1 MKAIALLLLI
11 ATLVCILGAGLMY
24 FFGFIMSFD
33 APGSTTDP
41 KGWLMRGLI
50 FLPVLA
56 GVVLLIWGFMAYGG
70 GHYKKALLLGSIY
83 PVLCVCFYVYLSIT
97 SLAATRQYQEKRIQE
112 EQDAIDFP
120 MQTYLRHRDVGTDTI
135 IVWPSRL
142 VAYRLHVPEFEN
154 TWNGPLGDLNDA
166 RNVMVYKYAKDTRLK
181 PEELGEFTDESGRR
195 FTDVYRVE

>member
-11 ATLVCILGAGLMY
+11 ATLVCLLGAGLMY

-56 GVVLLIWGFMAYGG
+56 GLVLLIWGFMAYGG
-70 GHYKKALLLGSIY
+70 GYYKKALILGSIY
-83 PVLCVCFYVYLSIT
+83 PILSVCFFIYLSIT
-97 SLAATRQYQEKRIQE
+97 TITSTRNFQAQYAREK
-112 EQDAIDFP
+112 QDEIDFP
-120 MQTYLRHRDVGTDTI
+120 KQTYLRHRDVGTDTI
-135 IVWPSRL
+135 IVWPSRI

-154 TWNGPLGDLNDA
+154 TWNGPLGDLNEARDA
-166 RNVMVYKYAKDTRLK
+166 MVYKQAKDTRLK
-181 PEELGEFTDESGRR
+181 PEELSEFTDENGRR
-195 FTDVYRVE
+195 FTDVYKVE